1 MEYYFVLKFVH
12 IITATFL
19 FGTGVGTAFFML
31 SAYLSKDIATL
42 KRTTS
47 HVVLADWLFT
57 APSVILQP
65 ITGIALMWIL
75 HYPFTS
81 LWFAMVL
88 GLYIL
93 TGCCWLPVVYIQY
106 KLRNQVFLLADNAV
120 LPPSYHR
127 LMRWWVGLG
136 IPAFLSVMLLYW
148 LMVSKSGI
156 GISLQIYS

>member
-1 MEYYFVLKFVH
+1 MEYYFILKFVH

-31 SAYLSKDIATL
+31 SAYLSKDIAAL
-42 KRTTS
+42 KRTTR

-65 ITGIALMWIL
+65 ITGILLMWML
-75 HYPFTS
+75 HYPFKS

-88 GLYIL
+88 GLYVI

-106 KLRNQVFLLADNAV
+106 QLRNQVNQLSEAQS

-127 LMRWWVGLG
+127 LMRWWIALG
-136 IPAFLSVMLLYW
+136 IPAFLSVMILYW
-148 LMVSKSGI
+148 LMVSKTGLTVMLFS
-156 GISLQIYS
+156 Q